1 MTDVYG
7 AWGCRGQSRAPG
19 RRLVLT
25 LWLPGSPVYVSS
37 DPPRNN
43 GTLYWARKRQSN
55 SDPAGSCLTDS
66 SWRQTWWEGG
76 AEKRKTR
83 GFWKQGR
90 CFSSALEFSSGEL
103 CLWKKTTIV
112 STAPSMTSRN
122 ARGWVRGLG
131 RERERP
137 FPSGSCSAVL

>member
-1 MTDVYG
+1 MSAELEVAGD
-7 AWGCRGQSRAPG
+7 RAG
-19 RRLVLT
+19 LQNAGLMLVST

-55 SDPAGSCLTDS
+55 SDPAGSRLPGS
-66 SWRQTWWEGG
+66 SSRSWRQTWWQGG
-76 AEKRKTR
+76 AEKRKTS

-103 CLWKKTTIV
+103 CLWKKTTVV

-131 RERERP
+131 RERDTSP
-137 FPSGSCSAVL
+137 P